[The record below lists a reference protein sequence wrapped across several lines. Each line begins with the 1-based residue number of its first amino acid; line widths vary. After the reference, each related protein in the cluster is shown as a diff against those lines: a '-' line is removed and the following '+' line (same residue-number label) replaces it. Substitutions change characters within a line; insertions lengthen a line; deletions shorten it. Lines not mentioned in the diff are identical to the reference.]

1 MAREPRQDPPAPGG
15 TLELLL
21 LALARPG
28 EALAR
33 ARAALAKNPGPY
45 DASVARQAI
54 GIVLREFGDVSAGIR
69 ELRTALR
76 LAGSPDRQA
85 DVLAT
90 LGVALIYAG
99 RTKQGLSALD
109 EAVVH
114 AAGPATGRVLERRAA
129 GLMIMLHRRPRG
141 GGALSEALRD
151 ARGDLDDDP
160 VQVATGMS
168 FLALGAG

>member
-1 MAREPRQDPPAPGG
+1 MAREPRQGPPAPGG

-54 GIVLREFGDVSAGIR
+54 GIVLREFGDMN
-69 ELRTALR
+69 
-76 LAGSPDRQA
+76 
-85 DVLAT
+85 
-90 LGVALIYAG
+90 
-99 RTKQGLSALD
+99 
-109 EAVVH
+109 
-114 AAGPATGRVLERRAA
+114 ATGRADAEFAA
-129 GLMIMLHRRPRG
+129 
-141 GGALSEALRD
+141 AESLRD

>member
-1 MAREPRQDPPAPGG
+1 MAREPRQGPPAPGG

-28 EALAR
+28 EALAQ
-33 ARAALAKNPGPY
+33 ARGVLAKNPGPY

-76 LAGSPDRQA
+76 LARLAGSPDRQA

-90 LGVALIYAG
+90 LGVALIHAG

-129 GLMIMLHRRPRG
+129 GLMIMLHRRLRG
-141 GGALSEALRD
+141 GGPERGA
-151 ARGDLDDDP
+151 ARCP
-160 VQVATGMS
+160 R
-168 FLALGAG
+168 